1 MAPFEW
7 AKNFN
12 YENYEQSIIEE
23 DIIPDDLLKNIQ
35 QLITSYCGANY
46 TTVKNSYNSDFS
58 VECNDTPGNSNC
70 SCDGQ
75 TYCYPANC
83 SKDEKVGNGCKNY
96 TPGDGICSCNA
107 CNFTYDNDANAAC
120 PKDGLEI
127 NKPREN

>member
-12 YENYEQSIIEE
+12 YENYEQNIIEE

-46 TTVKNSYNSDFS
+46 TTVKNSYNSSFS
-58 VECNDTPGNSNC
+58 RECNDNAGNSNC

-83 SKDEKVGNGCKNY
+83 SKDKNHETCKNVN
-96 TPGDGICSCNA
+96 TCTGVCSCNA
-107 CNFTYDNDANAAC
+107 CFNTYTKNDNC
-120 PKDGLEI
+120 SKDGLKT